1 MRYIQVAVS
10 VADEEKL
17 KQELAVFEAIK
28 DNYPKYL
35 LTLDDV
41 FVADHDGIRTLSIID
56 FLLERTNVNEES
68 DIG

>member
-1 MRYIQVAVS
+1 MIPR
-10 VADEEKL
+10 
-17 KQELAVFEAIK
+17 AIK

-41 FVADHDGIRTLSIID
+41 FVADHDGIRTLNIID
-56 FLLERTNVNEES
+56 FLLERINVNEES